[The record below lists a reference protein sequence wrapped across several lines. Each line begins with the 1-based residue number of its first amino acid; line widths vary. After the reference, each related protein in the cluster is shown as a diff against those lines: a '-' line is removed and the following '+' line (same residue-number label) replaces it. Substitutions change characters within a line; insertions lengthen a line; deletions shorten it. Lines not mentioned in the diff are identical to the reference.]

1 MTIFTFKM
9 SFHLS
14 AVDIRI
20 EDGHVLVAR
29 LRRADGELQDA
40 SIDLDN
46 CLGNDNGTSTFYE
59 MNQMQKAR

>member
-1 MTIFTFKM
+1 M
-9 SFHLS
+9 SFHLT
-14 AVDIRI
+14 AEDIRI

-29 LRRADGELQDA
+29 LRRADGEMQDA

-59 MNQMQKAR
+59 